1 MTQPRGHESPPQT
14 TPRSSIW
21 EGLLG
26 TAEVVAWALVLEL
39 GRNIVVNSLGDN
51 NAVKV
56 IGGLLRG
63 LAVVVVLAAGTYV
76 VYRRVEKF
84 RERLRTEREL
94 ALIAELVEPGEP
106 VRFVGARDC
115 LDPPQEDTELDHDP
129 TLAALRDL
137 PVYEFETAALL
148 TVLSAIL
155 DAPTRLPSDSPA
167 QQRNAALLLED
178 LAVRGIVEYRGADR
192 YCLRKKPRLPAM
204 AEVVAGPCWQ
214 AALPAL
220 LHHYADRAT
229 RWAIALE
236 SVRFAKG
243 ARRWFE
249 AEEPYLRKLFP
260 APAVRLPA
268 AAVHELARIVDAL
281 DVWYARKGL
290 SENTS
295 GVADALCQLTDPD
308 EFPLRADLAM
318 LRAGGL
324 QQRPPKYRPRGLS
337 TSLSARW
344 AHYTALDRL
353 AVASPSPHVLVEAE
367 DQLEAA
373 WWLLPRADVAGE
385 VCALINLAV
394 VHLHQGR
401 LDAAQDRLE
410 LAESLTRAGRYPAGR
425 AHVFETLGVL
435 WWTRGEPRRA
445 LWHWQRALTGY
456 RELDDDLGTG
466 RCLQHLGSAVVVAPE
481 YGGLLLGT
489 DPLLTRTEVL
499 RQAGGWL
506 AAARR
511 LHPNAL
517 HARHY
522 ARQAGATLHTVDRW
536 PLPAPELRSTGR

>member
-1 MTQPRGHESPPQT
+1 MTQPRGHESAPQT

-21 EGLLG
+21 EGVLG

-51 NAVKV
+51 SAVKV

-115 LDPPQEDTELDHDP
+115 LDPPQEVLDHDP

-137 PVYEFETAALL
+137 PVHEFETAALL
-148 TVLSAIL
+148 AVLSAIL
-155 DAPTRLPSDSPA
+155 DAPTRLPSDSPP

-178 LAVRGIVEYRGADR
+178 LAVRGIVAYLGADR
-192 YCLRKKPRLPAM
+192 YCLRKAPRLPVL
-204 AEVVAGPCWQ
+204 AEVVTGPRWQ

-260 APAVRLPA
+260 APSVRLPA

-295 GVADALCQLTDPD
+295 GVADALRRLTDPD
-308 EFPLRADLAM
+308 EFPLRADLAE
-318 LRAGGL
+318 LRAGRL
-324 QQRPPKYRPRGLS
+324 QRRPPKYRPRGLS

-353 AVASPSPHVLVEAE
+353 AVASPSPLVLVDAE
-367 DQLEAA
+367 NQLEAA
-373 WWLLPRADVAGE
+373 WWLLPRADLAGE

-445 LWHWQRALTGY
+445 LRHWQRALTGY

-489 DPLLTRTEVL
+489 DPPLTRAEVL

-506 AAARR
+506 AEASR
-511 LHPNAL
+511 LHPDAL
-517 HARHY
+517 HAQHY
-522 ARQAGATLHTVDRW
+522 ARQAGSTLGAVGDW
-536 PLPAPELRSTGR
+536 PLPAPESHWTGR